1 MSEIREKMIDEM
13 IALYGYEHPAV
24 IQFCEFCER
33 LGENEWNNRMLE
45 ILLHAHQ
52 FDPIVKS

>member
-1 MSEIREKMIDEM
+1 MSNKRKEMIEAM

-24 IQFCEFCER
+24 VQFCDFCER
-33 LGENEWNNRMLE
+33 LEENEWNNRMLE

-52 FDPIVKS
+52 FDPVSN